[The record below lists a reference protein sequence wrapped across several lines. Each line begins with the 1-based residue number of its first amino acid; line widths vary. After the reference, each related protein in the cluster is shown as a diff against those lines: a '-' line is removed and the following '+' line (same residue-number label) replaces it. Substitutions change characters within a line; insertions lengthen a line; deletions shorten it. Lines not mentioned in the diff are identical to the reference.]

1 MFLFITSLSH
11 NVNTLDAASCHC
23 VWEPKE
29 EKKKNQHNFPTEEKQ
44 GGKMYMVYMRMH
56 TTFHLILSVHRT

>member
-1 MFLFITSLSH
+1 MFSEYWNHIYLQKTQFTFLFITSLSH

-29 EKKKNQHNFPTEEKQ
+29 GEKKKNSITFLQKKNSVEK
-44 GGKMYMVYMRMH
+44 Y
-56 TTFHLILSVHRT
+56 T